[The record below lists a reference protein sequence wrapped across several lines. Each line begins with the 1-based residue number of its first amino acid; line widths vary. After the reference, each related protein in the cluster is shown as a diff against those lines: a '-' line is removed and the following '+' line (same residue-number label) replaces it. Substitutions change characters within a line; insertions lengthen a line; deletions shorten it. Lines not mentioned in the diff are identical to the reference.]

1 MTAAKTPNAAGNK
14 RLNAAGLRRD
24 LQLLDV
30 LGSPESSQTGG
41 LGVLRVAELVGRD
54 KAIVSR
60 SLATLAES
68 GLVERDPQ
76 TGLYRLGHRLYSLAA
91 RTFEST
97 LARTSLPYLRRL
109 VAALH
114 ETTHLCVL
122 RGGSVLTLLSEV
134 SDYNFRGLGWEGV
147 SVPALHTSS
156 GRVLLSDWERED
168 LAAWYE
174 RHKSDEWVPHAPR
187 EASAQ
192 GLPVPQSRPRPS
204 ITDFD
209 GFSAEIAR
217 IRERGYATVD
227 EEFEAGV
234 VGVSAPVFDF
244 RGRVIAA
251 LNVSAPKMRLGAHLE
266 QAGQATAKIA
276 AALSRRMGH
285 GSDPRD
291 A

>member
-1 MTAAKTPNAAGNK
+1 DRHADDERDPHDEQVLADHLRDGVGPIHPEEEEFAEIKMNHSALLRVLVRSVPPSMWRCLTVIKRNQFCNLCCLYGNRRSRLAHMTAAKTPNAAGNK

-156 GRVLLSDWERED
+156 GRVL
-168 LAAWYE
+168 
-174 RHKSDEWVPHAPR
+174 
-187 EASAQ
+187 
-192 GLPVPQSRPRPS
+192 
-204 ITDFD
+204 
-209 GFSAEIAR
+209 
-217 IRERGYATVD
+217 
-227 EEFEAGV
+227 
-234 VGVSAPVFDF
+234 
-244 RGRVIAA
+244 
-251 LNVSAPKMRLGAHLE
+251 
-266 QAGQATAKIA
+266 
-276 AALSRRMGH
+276 
-285 GSDPRD
+285 
-291 A
+291 